1 MYNYLVTISFC
12 CNFLQMLKNY
22 LSKFFCVLFYQYFS
36 FSYSG
41 FTQKQCNTNW
51 ANQEVWLHG
60 TISLDKIV
68 HQQNYLSF
76 LFFFCTI
83 FIWNQQ
89 DGITQWK
96 EVQEYLFDDTMAEL
110 SSGQFVSNK
119 NTWFSWLT
127 SFIIFV
133 SILKFL

>member
-1 MYNYLVTISFC
+1 MYNYLATIPFC
-12 CNFLQMLKNY
+12 CNFLQLLKNY
-22 LSKFFCVLFYQYFS
+22 LSFSVYCSINIFPFLILASLRNNVTQIEPIRKSDYMAQSHWTNSTPAKLF
-36 FSYSG
+36 
-41 FTQKQCNTNW
+41 
-51 ANQEVWLHG
+51 
-60 TISLDKIV
+60 I
-68 HQQNYLSF
+68 
-76 LFFFCTI
+76 FFFFYTI

-96 EVQEYLFDDTMAEL
+96 EVQEYLFDDTIAEL